1 MQIAEMTVDVD
12 VEKIIRAIAKS
23 QGIKILKALKEDAK
37 TQKDLS
43 FETFVDKTIVYRR
56 LKEFKEIGL
65 VEKIFDE
72 KDENIKYKLTDL
84 GLRVLKLIE
93 RFEAGEI

>member
-12 VEKIIRAIAKS
+12 VEKIFRAIAKS